1 MRPARSIAWVLLR
14 NEVRLAWRSIDTQHA
29 ARLAWF
35 GGVIVVIG
43 QVFAF
48 LMVSRIGRE
57 GISLPTEQQGWAL
70 FTSLMFGT
78 AFLNAERVVCE
89 RNDADLLLPAPIN
102 PRLILLT
109 RWAGIALSALLPAA
123 LVMPFLNAA
132 IVLQSSRYLCSYGV
146 ILLLAGAAA
155 ATGIMGALGIIRL
168 FGIRRGRAIA
178 QVSGAVVSA
187 VVYLSFQLPQML
199 HELPAGVTRLVTGI
213 TANPVTFSLA
223 EAGRGVGLH
232 FAMVAIAAAILVG
245 AAFRFFGKVLMFGY
259 QEVAVSRRSAR
270 QERRVRP
277 MDTRPWRAAYRKD
290 LRLILRDPLLIAQ
303 TLPSVLYILPGLIPV
318 LRSAPV
324 SALAAGSVV
333 AAGQFSNIL
342 AAVLAS
348 GEEAWDLIRMSPRSY
363 RSVIS
368 AKLGAALTAPLSFC
382 LICGVV
388 LVGFGRPLAAIDVA
402 VTSVIVAVAGGWL
415 EISEIHPSPRSEII
429 RRRHQGSQRVFHGI
443 IVVFLIVLG
452 ATGVGYAT
460 AGNWT
465 VALILLPVTALVGWA
480 IIAANPIRPF
490 AG

>member
-1 MRPARSIAWVLLR
+1 
-14 NEVRLAWRSIDTQHA
+14 
-29 ARLAWF
+29 
-35 GGVIVVIG
+35 
-43 QVFAF
+43 
-48 LMVSRIGRE
+48 
-57 GISLPTEQQGWAL
+57 
-70 FTSLMFGT
+70 
-78 AFLNAERVVCE
+78 
-89 RNDADLLLPAPIN
+89 
-102 PRLILLT
+102 
-109 RWAGIALSALLPAA
+109 
-123 LVMPFLNAA
+123 
-132 IVLQSSRYLCSYGV
+132 
-146 ILLLAGAAA
+146 
-155 ATGIMGALGIIRL
+155 
-168 FGIRRGRAIA
+168 
-178 QVSGAVVSA
+178 
-187 VVYLSFQLPQML
+187 
-199 HELPAGVTRLVTGI
+199 
-213 TANPVTFSLA
+213 
-223 EAGRGVGLH
+223 
-232 FAMVAIAAAILVG
+232 
-245 AAFRFFGKVLMFGY
+245 
-259 QEVAVSRRSAR
+259 
-270 QERRVRP
+270 
-277 MDTRPWRAAYRKD
+277 
-290 LRLILRDPLLIAQ
+290 
-303 TLPSVLYILPGLIPV
+303 
-318 LRSAPV
+318 V